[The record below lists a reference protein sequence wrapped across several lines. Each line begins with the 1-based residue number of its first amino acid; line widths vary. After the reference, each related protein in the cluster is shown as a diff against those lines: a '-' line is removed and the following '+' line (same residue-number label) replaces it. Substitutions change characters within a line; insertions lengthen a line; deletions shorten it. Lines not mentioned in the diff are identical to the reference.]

1 MYTTIERCRKCHPQ
15 SWALSNPPL
24 FVVAVAAALSY
35 TATALAPFTDPSIE
49 YRFDSRRC
57 TAAQAIRR
65 DHESLCD
72 PSCTGTDD
80 PRVGCSW
87 SWPIDEPLGN
97 KSDQAA
103 CRCNPSELRWG
114 SHVKDP
120 KKCDNQCAEGVDC
133 MNSWPFYIFKPI
145 KAERKNRCRGPLI
158 EGGNPEFAGDSGDD
172 SDDIPTDPPAA
183 TNPEPVEAIP
193 EDRRIPLDASNVLMT
208 SDPPSADLFGDA
220 RSLTR
225 LVEEPVSAGL
235 HD

>member
-15 SWALSNPPL
+15 SWALSNPHL

-35 TATALAPFTDPSIE
+35 TATALDLTSTTALDLTNTAALDLTNTATLDLTTTVAPFTDPSLE

-72 PSCTGTDD
+72 DSCTGTDN

-87 SWPIDEPLGN
+87 SWPVDEPLGN

-120 KKCDNQCAEGVDC
+120 KKCNNQCAEGVRC
-133 MNSWPFYIFKPI
+133 MNSWPFYIFKPT
-145 KAERKNRCRGPLI
+145 KADRQNRCRGPLI
-158 EGGNPEFAGDSGDD
+158 EGGDEHYSGDNIGDD
-172 SDDIPTDPPAA
+172 SDDIPTD
-183 TNPEPVEAIP
+183 TGNQNPVDNPDGLWV
-193 EDRRIPLDASNVLMT
+193 
-208 SDPPSADLFGDA
+208 AD
-220 RSLTR
+220 
-225 LVEEPVSAGL
+225 
-235 HD
+235 HH